1 MGGQLLTWI
10 SVGKVEAL
18 DYFGELFS
26 RVGFIVTRLETDSR
40 VWGARSVDQRGQA
53 GREDEAARKAI

>member
-10 SVGKVEAL
+10 SVGKAEAL
-18 DYFGELFS
+18 DYFAELFS

-40 VWGARSVDQRGQA
+40 VCGGRAVDQGGQA
-53 GREDEAARKAI
+53 GGEDDAARKAI

>member
-10 SVGKVEAL
+10 SVGKAEAL
-18 DYFGELFS
+18 DYFEELFS

-40 VWGARSVDQRGQA
+40 VWGGRAVDQGGQA
-53 GREDEAARKAI
+53 GGEDDAAPKAI